1 MAKISKRRAEL
12 LKKLDLQKTY
22 ALADGVA
29 AVLEAAS
36 AKFDET
42 VEIHVR
48 LNVDPRQA
56 DQ

>member
-29 AVLEAAS
+29 AVL
-36 AKFDET
+36 
-42 VEIHVR
+42 
-48 LNVDPRQA
+48 
-56 DQ
+56 